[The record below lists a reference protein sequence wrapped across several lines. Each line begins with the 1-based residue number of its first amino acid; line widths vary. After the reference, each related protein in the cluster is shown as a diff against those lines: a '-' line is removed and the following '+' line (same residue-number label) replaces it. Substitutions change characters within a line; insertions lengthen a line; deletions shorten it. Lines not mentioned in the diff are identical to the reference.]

1 MIILFGGRTETIAS
15 ALPLAGR
22 YFAIE
27 MFPPALTG
35 AGDDL
40 LELSGILLNCE
51 IVQAYGTSLF
61 AESALT

>member
-1 MIILFGGRTETIAS
+1 MIILFGGRTETIAF
-15 ALPLAGR
+15 ALPPGR

-51 IVQAYGTSLF
+51 IVQAYGTSF
-61 AESALT
+61 FPESTST